1 MTYIRDVTALPIDLP
16 KPSGKS
22 GNKQTRP
29 PVAVEF
35 LYHAKDWKGLLTY
48 IFTYFKAN
56 IFEESISHSN
66 LVKMYECFHSSHIII
81 ITSV

>member
-1 MTYIRDVTALPIDLP
+1 MTYIRDATAPSITLP
-16 KPSGKS
+16 KSTKSGK
-22 GNKQTRP
+22 KQTRP

-35 LYHAKDWKGLLTY
+35 WYHAKDWKGLLTY

-56 IFEESISHSN
+56 IFEESVSHSN
-66 LVKMYECFHSSHIII
+66 LVKMYEYFHSSYIII